1 MEVEYENLFFF
12 NCPLNLALRSEL
24 FVKTKQTCP
33 ELKHL
38 DNLNKITIM
47 LSSESS

>member
-1 MEVEYENLFFF
+1 
-12 NCPLNLALRSEL
+12 LALRNQL

-38 DNLNKITIM
+38 DNLNKITTVKPV
-47 LSSESS
+47 